1 MKVTCAFLLLNNNSE
16 SIRIKHF
23 KSETRRYFHIFDE
36 MKVPCKSTIT

>member
-23 KSETRRYFHIFDE
+23 KSETRRYLHIFDE